1 MNIFDLEKS
10 EAYDLAFQDFE
21 IYENISLINEKVKN
35 DPKLA
40 AQAMICHLAFS
51 LLAGKENCEEEDADQ
66 FETDCEDSAKWLFV
80 NELGMLNRL
89 YEVEVSPEV
98 IAETKK
104 EIEEIDLIH
113 WAGFSLC

>member
-10 EAYDLAFQDFE
+10 EAYDLAFKNFE
-21 IYENISLINEKVKN
+21 IHDNISLINETVKT
-35 DPKLA
+35 DPKLS

-51 LLAGKENCEEEDADQ
+51 LLLGKENCEEEDADQ

-80 NELGMLNRL
+80 NEIEMLNRV

-104 EIEEIDLIH
+104 EIEEIDLKH
-113 WAGFSLC
+113 WADFSLC